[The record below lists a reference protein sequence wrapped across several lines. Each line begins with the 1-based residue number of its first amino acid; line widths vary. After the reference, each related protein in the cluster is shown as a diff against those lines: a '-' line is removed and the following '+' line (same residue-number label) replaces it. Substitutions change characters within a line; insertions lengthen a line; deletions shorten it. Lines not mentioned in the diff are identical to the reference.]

1 MEGTMKKLLIS
12 AVILMLSVGSAGAA
26 GLNLAWNNCF
36 PSAGAALD
44 QTFSCDDSSPGAMDA
59 NLNVFTMV
67 GSVIPGI
74 NITGLIAWGGTF
86 DWQTLSPTLDDWWKL
101 AGTECR
107 EGAVTFSFNGFS
119 NTTTC
124 NKTMMVASPAPLPV
138 ANWAYPADKP
148 ANWARY
154 SPGVARTTGFNVV
167 GTTQY
172 QLCIIAIDTHNTLVN
187 GDGTTVACAGCSDPA
202 CIVFNEVEL
211 DVPVAQQPPDGKNIV
226 NNADQRQYVTW
237 QGGAIGGT
245 GCPLSTPARRTSWGQ
260 VKSLYR

>member
-1 MEGTMKKLLIS
+1 MKKLLIS
-12 AVILMLSVGSAGAA
+12 AVILMLSVGSAGAV

-36 PSAGAALD
+36 PSAGAAVD

-59 NLNVFTMV
+59 NQNVFTFV
-67 GSVIPGI
+67 ASVIPGI
-74 NITGLIAWGGTF
+74 NISGLIAWGGTF
-86 DWQTLSPTLDDWWKL
+86 DLQVANATVDDWWKL
-101 AGTECR
+101 AGGECR
-107 EGAVTFSFNGFS
+107 EGGISYVFNGFT

-124 NKTMMVASPAPLPV
+124 AKNMMVASPAPLGI

-154 SPGVARTTGFNVV
+154 SPGVVRTTGFSVV

-172 QLCIIAIDTHNTLVN
+172 QLAIIAVDSHNTAIN
-187 GDGTTVACAGCSDPA
+187 GDGTTVACAGCLDPA

-211 DVPVAQQPPDGKNIV
+211 DVPVAQQPPDGKNII
-226 NNADQRQYVTW
+226 NTADQRQYITW
-237 QGGAIGGT
+237 QGGAIGGA
-245 GCPLSTPARRTSWGQ
+245 GCPLSTPTRRTSWGQ